1 MALPY
6 TIPLKATFKKE
17 YNFLWYL
24 SPDIQIKE
32 QPFVDKTYVEYIS
45 QLAQTVALPDD
56 EFDTETLEYGPM
68 TIKFPSKVV
77 MNDIEVTYLEDS
89 LDSVYNFHKSWFNLL
104 KHYGGIN
111 SPYIYRVSGTYM
123 GFDKTLTA
131 SEFMLFKNVAAQY
144 LSSMIS
150 SVISPGLVQSQLFK
164 DLDYMTKVSTTNIYP
179 RIYPIKISRSQA
191 NKQGDS
197 FGTTSVTY
205 ARLPKVL
212 KTKYNPKELLKD
224 VGLKGVA
231 SSVSGILS

>member
-6 TIPLKATFKKE
+6 TIPLKSTFKKE

-24 SPDIQIKE
+24 NPAIKIQE
-32 QPFVDKTYVEYIS
+32 QPFVDKTYVEYVS
-45 QLAQTVALPDD
+45 QLAQSVALPDD

-111 SPYIYRVSGTYM
+111 SPYIYQVAGTYM

-131 SEFMLFKNVAAQY
+131 SEFMIFKNIASQY
-144 LSSMIS
+144 LSGIAS
-150 SVISPGLVQSQLFK
+150 SVISPGLIQSQVFNE
-164 DLDYMTKVSTTNIYP
+164 LDYMTKVSTTNIYP
-179 RIYPIKISRSQA
+179 RIYPTKITRSQA
-191 NKQGDS
+191 DKQGDS
-197 FGTTSVTY
+197 FGTVSITY
-205 ARLPKVL
+205 ARLPNIV
-212 KTKYNPKELLKD
+212 KTKYDPSKLL
-224 VGLKGVA
+224 
-231 SSVSGILS
+231 SGIGISTNIFK